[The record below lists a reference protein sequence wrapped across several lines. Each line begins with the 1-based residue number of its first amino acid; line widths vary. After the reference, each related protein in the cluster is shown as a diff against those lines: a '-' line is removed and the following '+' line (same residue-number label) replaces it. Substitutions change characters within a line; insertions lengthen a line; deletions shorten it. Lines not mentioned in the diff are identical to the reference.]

1 MRRFIS
7 LIHRY
12 VGLIMAV
19 FLLIAGLTGA
29 ILAWYHELDAML
41 NPQLMQ
47 IQALSPDAQPLS
59 PLVLREHVK
68 ARYPEAWVN
77 YISLNNRPDA
87 AVVFSLEGA
96 IDSKTGQPVDLPND
110 EIFLNPYTGAVLGE
124 RKWGEITQGWHNLLP
139 FIYKLHYALALD
151 QLGMLLMGIVATL
164 WTVDCFVGA
173 YLTFPAS
180 SRKQSSISRNAVR
193 QSWWQRWWPAWKVRW
208 QGGRYKLNFDLHRAG
223 GLWPWV
229 MLFVLAWSG
238 VAFNLK
244 EVYHPVMQTLFTM
257 QPDQEE
263 VISKLPEVQIKP
275 GMSWPVALQIGRKLM
290 ADLSQIKGFSVRYE
304 NSLGYNPLTGVFRYQ
319 VLSDLDV
326 GDQYAGTNV
335 YFDSNTGDPIGFY
348 LPTGET
354 SGDTITSWLMTL
366 HTAMIWGIPFKIFV
380 TFVGLAVA
388 MLSVTGVYIWW
399 KKRRARRIDQQR
411 RTNTINI

>member
-47 IQALSPDAQPLS
+47 IRAPSPDAQPLS
-59 PLVLREHVK
+59 PFVLREHVK

-87 AVVFSLEGA
+87 AAVFSLEGA
-96 IDSKTGQPVDLPND
+96 IDSKTGQPIDLPND

-124 RKWGEITQGWHNLLP
+124 RKWGAITQGWHNLLP

-151 QLGMLLMGIVATL
+151 QLGMLLMGVVATL

-180 SRKQSSISRNAVR
+180 SRKQSSISRNTVR
-193 QSWWQRWWPAWKVRW
+193 QSWWKRWWPAWKVRW

-257 QPDQEE
+257 QPDQDE
-263 VISKLPEVQIKP
+263 VIPKLPEMQIKP

-335 YFDSNTGDPIGFY
+335 YFDSNTGDQVGFY